1 MDKMHALPLPVYLVG
16 SFIRGSP
23 LFQPLPLYI
32 GLRYV
37 RTRRRGF
44 FVSFISWVSMLGVCL
59 GVAALIV
66 ILSVMNGFES
76 ELRDRLLNVS
86 SHATLSGTA
95 EQMRDW
101 QALARQARTVPG
113 VQGVAPYVELQ
124 GMLGRSGD
132 LTGVTVRGIDPAQ
145 ESQVSDLASH
155 VVAGSAEL
163 PANAGRVLL
172 GSTLAWQLQV
182 QVGDEVT
189 VLIPDVVE
197 GTTELR
203 PRLQSFVVGGIF
215 EFGAQEQDSA
225 LALINLNEAESL
237 TASNA
242 PTGMRLKFNDLFA
255 APELVRTVNKAL
267 GGQLHSSDWTIENAS
282 YFRAVKIEKT
292 MMAIMLMLIVAI
304 AAFNI
309 IAALVMVVNEKRTD
323 IAILRTLGLTPG
335 QVVAA
340 FITQG
345 LLIGWVGIFAGM
357 CLGLVLAE
365 NVHSIVP
372 WIESTFGV
380 HFFDPTVYYIT
391 QIPSEIHAEQV
402 LVIGAIALLLTAAAT
417 IYPAR
422 RGAAVAPAEAL
433 RYE

>member
-1 MDKMHALPLPVYLVG
+1 MTAITNSPLKCRPSSGPRELA
-16 SFIRGSP
+16 

-86 SHATLSGTA
+86 SHATLTGTT
-95 EQMRDW
+95 EQMRNTP
-101 QALARQARTVPG
+101 ALVAKARAVAG
-113 VQGVAPYVELQ
+113 VTGVAPYVELQ
-124 GMLGRSGD
+124 GMLGRAGE
-132 LTGVTVRGIDPAQ
+132 LTGVKVRGIDPVQEAQ
-145 ESQVSDLASH
+145 VADVASH

-163 PANAGRVLL
+163 PAGAGRGLV

-203 PRLQSFVVGGIF
+203 PRLQSFVIGGVF
-215 EFGAQEQDSA
+215 EFGAQDQDSA
-225 LALINLNEAESL
+225 LALINLTEAENLAGSD
-237 TASNA
+237 A
-242 PTGMRLKFNDLFA
+242 PMGLRLKFTDLFA
-255 APELVRTVNKAL
+255 APALVQTVNKAL
-267 GGQLHSSDWTIENAS
+267 GGQLQASDWTIENAS
-282 YFRAVKIEKT
+282 YFRAVRIEKT

-340 FITQG
+340 FIAQG
-345 LLIGWVGIFAGM
+345 LLIGWVGIFAGVG
-357 CLGLVLAE
+357 LGLVLAL
-365 NVHSIVP
+365 NVHIIVP

-391 QIPSEIHAEQV
+391 QIPSEVHVQQV
-402 LVIGAIALLLTAAAT
+402 LMIGAIALVLTAAAT

-422 RGAAVAPAEAL
+422 RGAAIAPAEAL